1 MSCYD
6 NYYKRTVGDF
16 FRDVRTD
23 GLDAT
28 IEDRKAWGRMRMT
41 PTDMSA
47 VNAHTYTY
55 LMHGNSALGN
65 WTGLFR
71 SGEQV
76 RLRYINGSAMPYLGV
91 RIAGLKLHMAYAEGH
106 NLTPVTACE
115 VRPK

>member
-1 MSCYD
+1 MSGYN

-41 PTDMSA
+41 PTDMSD

-55 LMHGNSALGN
+55 LMNGTSALGN
-65 WTGLFR
+65 WTGLR
-71 SGEQV
+71 SEEHTSELQSLMRISYAV
-76 RLRYINGSAMPYLGV
+76 FYLKEKSEHINSHKSTIHY
-91 RIAGLKLHMAYAEGH
+91 
-106 NLTPVTACE
+106 
-115 VRPK
+115 

>member
-1 MSCYD
+1 MLSDWTDLDPAALFARLKKMSGYD

-41 PTDMSA
+41 PTDMSD

-55 LMHGNSALGN
+55 LMNGTSALGN

-71 SGEQV
+71 SGDKV
-76 RLRYINGSAMPYLGV
+76 RLRFINGSDRKSTSLNSS
-91 RIAGLKLHMAYAEGH
+91 H
-106 NLTPVTACE
+106 
-115 VRPK
+115 